1 MTRAFELAAS
11 RPWLMLPDAL
21 DSLLAVAD
29 RQGDPEALEAR
40 LGRPLDNTRAVSIRD
55 GVAVIPVTGP
65 IMRYANLF
73 TRISGATSTQELA
86 TDLQTAL
93 DSPQVRAIVLNID
106 SPGGEANGI
115 NELADMIYASRGK
128 KPIKAYVGGTGASA
142 AYWIASAADEVVV
155 DDTALVGSIGVVL
168 EVAVKKDEAGA
179 KRYTITSSNAP
190 NKRPDVSTEQGRAEI
205 AKTIDALADV
215 FASKVARHLG
225 VAAEQVPAMGDCGGL
240 KVGTQAVEAGL
251 AHRTGSLE
259 ALINELARPAATPRK
274 LSMTTVKT
282 TAELRAAI
290 EAGADPLTIE
300 IAAAVPVDTIGIS
313 AVTPVDT
320 GALKAE
326 AAAAERERIK
336 GITALAAAGFE
347 AEIGAAIDDGSSVE
361 AAALSLLKAA
371 QDRGITVA
379 AIKRDAPAAAAPASP
394 PTATQPNATSL
405 WERTMK
411 KIGA

>member
-55 GVAVIPVTGP
+55 GVAVIPITGP

-142 AYWIASAADEVVV
+142 AYWIASAADEVVI
-155 DDTALVGSIGVVL
+155 DDTALLGSIGVVL

-225 VAAEQVPAMGDCGGL
+225 VAAEQVPAMGDHGGL
-240 KVGTQAVEAGL
+240 RVGTQAVEAGL

-259 ALINELARPAATPRK
+259 SLINELARPAATPRK

-282 TAELRAAI
+282 TADLRAAI

-300 IAAAVPVDTIGIS
+300 IAAAAPVDT
-313 AVTPVDT
+313 D
-320 GALKAE
+320 ALKAE
-326 AAAAERERIK
+326 AAAIAVAAERERIK

-347 AEIGAAIDDGSSVE
+347 AEIGAAIEDGSSVE

>member
-115 NELADMIYASRGK
+115 NELADMIHASRGK

-155 DDTALVGSIGVVL
+155 DDTALLGSIGVVL

-190 NKRPDVSTEQGRAEI
+190 NKRPDVETEQGRAEL

-215 FASKVARHLG
+215 FVAKVARHLG
-225 VAAEQVPAMGDCGGL
+225 VAAEQVPAMGDHGGL
-240 KVGTQAVEAGL
+240 KVGVAAVEAGL

-300 IAAAVPVDTIGIS
+300 IAAA
-313 AVTPVDT
+313 TPVDT
-320 GALKAE
+320 DALKAE
-326 AAAAERERIK
+326 AAASAVAAERERIK
-336 GITALAAAGFE
+336 GINALAAPGFE
-347 AEIGAAIDDGSSVE
+347 AEIGAAIEGGSSIE
-361 AAALSLLKAA
+361 ATALSLLKAA

-379 AIKRDAPAAAAPASP
+379 AIKRDATAAAAPANP
-394 PTATQPNATSL
+394 PAGTQSNAASL